1 MMARSTCWHSSCQ
14 FLQRSLSS
22 GPRILLVCV
31 IFVVLLLLTYPS
43 SRSLLDVNTWC
54 FLTSTRCV
62 YPDAQSASGKPN
74 IVFILA
80 DDYGW
85 NDIGYHGSVIRTP
98 NLDRLAAEGV
108 KLENYYVQP
117 LCSPSRC
124 QLLTGRYQIR
134 FGLQHSLIWP
144 PQPSGLPL
152 DEVTLPQ
159 RLREGGYSTHIVG
172 KWHLGFYKEEY
183 KPTNRGFD
191 TFYGYL
197 TGGEDY
203 WTHRQVG
210 GLPGQPQTWSGLDLR
225 DQDRPVTDQNGTY
238 STHLFVNKA
247 IEIIAQQDKN
257 KPMFLFLSFQAVHT
271 PLQAPAE
278 DISRYSHINDSDRRV
293 YAAMTTAMDEA
304 VGKVADALKRHGL
317 WDNSVLIFSTDNG
330 GRVDKGGN
338 NWPLRGWKG
347 SLWEGGVRGVGFVNS
362 PLIQSKGRTSDALIH
377 ISDWFP
383 TLVGIAGGSTNGTKP
398 LDGHDVWE
406 AISEGRPSPRTEI
419 LHNIDPLFSTVT
431 SPQPH
436 RWGNHVFNTSV
447 HAAIRSG
454 DWKLLTG
461 YPGTSIY
468 TLEMHIRSVN
478 LSQWRE
484 HCANKTTTN
493 ISTFK
498 VHPCPRSRGHI
509 GIYFDVIITIYCDHS
524 GLVAGIKLKPYQNGY
539 HTKIHT
545 KYSSKISENLPGPQ
559 MKFGVLVHGHIFYDV
574 SCLVTICM
582 IFLSLHMFVGNTSWV
597 PPPSL
602 KKPWEEPTDP
612 PGKHLWLFNI
622 REDPE
627 ERTDLSEKHPRV
639 VQELL
644 EKLAAYNR
652 TAVPVF
658 YPSFDP
664 QANPALHNDMWG
676 PWR

>member
-1 MMARSTCWHSSCQ
+1 MAKVRKPNTFRRKRRRDNNKGPLSGKFQPGHTPPKRQPLTEEDYRRVEEIRRHRRDEWERAREQEGNSTPV
-14 FLQRSLSS
+14 FPAFVVVGSS
-22 GPRILLVCV
+22 GPARVCSRCR
-31 IFVVLLLLTYPS
+31 VVAVSVSYFQKSVRRQDVVYSDIQES
-43 SRSLLDVNTWC
+43 S
-54 FLTSTRCV
+54 
-62 YPDAQSASGKPN
+62 SGKPN

-124 QLLTGRYQIR
+124 QLMTGRYQIR
-134 FGLQHSLIWP
+134 YGLQHSLIWP

-159 RLREGGYSTHIVG
+159 RLKEGGYSTHIVG
-172 KWHLGFYKEEY
+172 KWHLGFYKQDY
-183 KPTNRGFD
+183 TPTHRGFD

-197 TGGEDY
+197 TGAEDY
-203 WTHRQVG
+203 WTHRQKG

-225 DQDRPVTDQNGTY
+225 DQNRPVTDQNGTY
-238 STHLFVNKA
+238 STHLFANKA

-257 KPMFLFLSFQAVHT
+257 KPMFLFLSFQAVHD
-271 PLQAPAE
+271 PLQAPEE
-278 DISRYSHINDSDRRV
+278 DISRYSHISDTNRRV
-293 YAAMTTAMDEA
+293 YAAMTTIMDQA
-304 VGKVADALKRHGL
+304 VGNVTRALKQYGL
-317 WDNSVLIFSTDNG
+317 WDNTVLIFSTDNG
-330 GRVDKGGN
+330 GRVDRGGI

-362 PLIQSKGRTSDALIH
+362 PLIKAKGRTSDALIH

-383 TLVGIAGGSTNGTKP
+383 TLVGLASGSTNGTKP

-406 AISEGRPSPRTEI
+406 AISDGKPSPRREI
-419 LHNIDPLFSTVT
+419 LHNIDPMFHTVP
-431 SPQPH
+431 SPRPH
-436 RWGNHVFNTSV
+436 QWGDRVFNTSV

-461 YPGTSIY
+461 YPG
-468 TLEMHIRSVN
+468 
-478 LSQWRE
+478 
-484 HCANKTTTN
+484 
-493 ISTFK
+493 
-498 VHPCPRSRGHI
+498 
-509 GIYFDVIITIYCDHS
+509 
-524 GLVAGIKLKPYQNGY
+524 
-539 HTKIHT
+539 
-545 KYSSKISENLPGPQ
+545 
-559 MKFGVLVHGHIFYDV
+559 
-574 SCLVTICM
+574 
-582 IFLSLHMFVGNTSWV
+582 NTSRV
-597 PPPSL
+597 PPPSST
-602 KKPWEEPTDP
+602 KEEPADT

-627 ERTDLSEKHPRV
+627 ERTDLSQKHPGV

-644 EKLAAYNR
+644 EKLARYNR

-664 QANPALHNDMWG
+664 QANPALHGNIWG
-676 PWR
+676 PWS

>member
-1 MMARSTCWHSSCQ
+1 MPMSYERKTGYFLNFVQKARLNRITTTSAEQ
-14 FLQRSLSS
+14 LSVS
-22 GPRILLVCV
+22 RALL
-31 IFVVLLLLTYPS
+31 
-43 SRSLLDVNTWC
+43 NE
-54 FLTSTRCV
+54 
-62 YPDAQSASGKPN
+62 SASGKPN

-124 QLLTGRYQIR
+124 QLMTGRYQIHY
-134 FGLQHSLIWP
+134 GLQHSIIWH

-159 RLREGGYSTHIVG
+159 RLKDSGYSTHIVG

-183 KPTNRGFD
+183 TPTHRGFH

-197 TGGEDY
+197 TGAEDY
-203 WTHRQVG
+203 WTHRQKG

-225 DQDRPVTDQNGTY
+225 DQDRPVLDQNGTY
-238 STHLFVNKA
+238 ATNLFANKA
-247 IEIIAQQDKN
+247 IEIISQHDKS
-257 KPMFLFLSFQAVHT
+257 KPLFLFLPLQAVHD
-271 PLQAPAE
+271 PLQAPE
-278 DISRYSHINDSDRRV
+278 EFISPYSHIEDPERRV
-293 YAAMTTAMDEA
+293 YAAMATVMDQA
-304 VGKVADALKRHGL
+304 VGNVTDALQRYGL
-317 WDNSVLIFSTDNG
+317 WDNTVLIFSTDNG
-330 GRVDKGGN
+330 GRVDRGGN

-362 PLIQSKGRTSDALIH
+362 PLIKAKGRTSDALIH

-383 TLVGIAGGSTNGTKP
+383 TLVGLAGGSTNGTKP
-398 LDGHDVWE
+398 LDSHDVWE
-406 AISEGRPSPRTEI
+406 AISEGKPSPRKEI
-419 LHNIDPLFSTVT
+419 LHNIDPMFNTVN

-436 RWGNHVFNTSV
+436 QWEGSMFNTSV

-461 YPGTSIY
+461 DPG
-468 TLEMHIRSVN
+468 H
-478 LSQWRE
+478 
-484 HCANKTTTN
+484 A
-493 ISTFK
+493 
-498 VHPCPRSRGHI
+498 
-509 GIYFDVIITIYCDHS
+509 
-524 GLVAGIKLKPYQNGY
+524 
-539 HTKIHT
+539 
-545 KYSSKISENLPGPQ
+545 
-559 MKFGVLVHGHIFYDV
+559 
-574 SCLVTICM
+574 
-582 IFLSLHMFVGNTSWV
+582 SWV
-597 PPPSL
+597 PPPSS
-602 KKPWEEPTDP
+602 KQPWEKPKDP

-627 ERTDLSEKHPRV
+627 ERTDLSQDHPQV

-644 EKLAAYNR
+644 EKLSGYNR

-658 YPSFDP
+658 YPEFDP
-664 QANPALHNDMWG
+664 QANPALHGDVWG